1 MTRKDLIQMVFIM
14 TLVASLCG
22 GALAMVKIGT
32 KDQIEYQ
39 QILFIKEPAL
49 VKILPEGYDNDPV
62 SDRLTLNIE
71 RNGREEE
78 MTFFIA
84 KKDGQTVS
92 VAFESYAGGYAG
104 PVGVM
109 LAINPAEGK
118 LQGAAVTTHSET
130 PGLGT
135 RIIDVA
141 SFVRQFQDQPLD
153 KDFRLRSDGGTI
165 QGITGATV
173 SAAAKANA
181 VHRGIAVYQE
191 VKDKLEFD

>member
-1 MTRKDLIQMVFIM
+1 MTRKELFQMIFIM

-22 GALAMVKIGT
+22 GALAMVKINT
-32 KDQIEYQ
+32 RDQIEYQ
-39 QILFIKEPAL
+39 QILFVKEPAL
-49 VKILPEGYDNDPV
+49 KKILPEGFDNDPV
-62 SDRLTLNIE
+62 SDR
-71 RNGREEE
+71 
-78 MTFFIA
+78 MTISLDDRVITVFPA
-84 KKDGQTVS
+84 EKDGAITA

-109 LAINPAEGK
+109 LAIDPAQNR
-118 LQGAAVTTHSET
+118 LINAAVTTHSET

-141 SFVRQFQDQPLD
+141 SFAEQFEDAPLD

-165 QGITGATV
+165 HGITGATV

-181 VHRGIAVYQE
+181 VHKGIDLFQEFRG
-191 VKDKLEFD
+191 KLKLD